1 MRRAFVATVASAAG
15 LVAIVG
21 AQAKA
26 PQGGI
31 DVCGASGCTHV
42 AAGPDTEQLYI
53 GTSQV
58 PWHAATPAPFYVLHL
73 RWSSSSSED
82 QIVYWIPAARRVR
95 WGGGTAAWTYPEASA
110 ETILRQAIVDL
121 APFAVQLMR
130 VTVGGRAVTAPQTYV
145 RLFRHARWMPAKQ
158 LDPSWLRLRLTTS
171 VPTPWS
177 DEAATILL
185 HRKAPYLYVD
195 GAVLKIPP

>member
-1 MRRAFVATVASAAG
+1 
-15 LVAIVG
+15 
-21 AQAKA
+21 
-26 PQGGI
+26 
-31 DVCGASGCTHV
+31 
-42 AAGPDTEQLYI
+42 
-53 GTSQV
+53 
-58 PWHAATPAPFYVLHL
+58 
-73 RWSSSSSED
+73 
-82 QIVYWIPAARRVR
+82 VYWIPAARRVR

-130 VTVGGRAVTAPQTYV
+130 VTVGGRAVRAPQTYA
-145 RLFRHARWMPAKQ
+145 RLFRHARWLPAKQ

-195 GAVLKIPP
+195 GAVLKIPSDVARRARLGLPLR